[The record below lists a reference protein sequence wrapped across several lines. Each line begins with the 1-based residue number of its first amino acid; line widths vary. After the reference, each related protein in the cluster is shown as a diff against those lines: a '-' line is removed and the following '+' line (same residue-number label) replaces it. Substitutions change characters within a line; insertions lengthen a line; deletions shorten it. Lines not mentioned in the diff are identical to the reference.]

1 MVYLQ
6 NLFVTLFL
14 IVSTVVD
21 VVAFQPSSTTI
32 GSRPTIQ
39 QQHATTSL
47 YSSNT
52 NDQFDISKTLA
63 SIALSTLIGTS
74 TIFGG
79 NHILPAQASD
89 VAAQISLD
97 RIPPT
102 SISIQIDDLPVIG
115 SILSGTYTKVND
127 GSIKDPSITIKSP
140 KDKVRAI
147 SSIAT
152 GGHLEFDVG
161 GKVSTHL
168 DVDIAADEAGTAKV
182 IVKSNLIPKLP
193 FKNLASSNTVTGTKS
208 TTGGKESQWNIVTNL
223 GNGESYYYNAKSGVT
238 QYDRPDK
245 L

>member
-1 MVYLQ
+1 MACIRGL
-6 NLFVTLFL
+6 LLLTTLFM
-14 IVSTVVD
+14 VCTVV
-21 VVAFQPSSTTI
+21 AYQPSTGSNCLSRIHVPTTK
-32 GSRPTIQ
+32 SS
-39 QQHATTSL
+39 TSL
-47 YSSNT
+47 YN
-52 NDQFDISKTLA
+52 NDSIHQFDTAKKTMVT
-63 SIALSTLIGTS
+63 IALSTLLCTS
-74 TIFGG
+74 SIFG
-79 NHILPAQASD
+79 NAVLPVFASD

-115 SILSGTYTKVND
+115 SILSGTYTKVTD

-182 IVKSNLIPKLP
+182 IVKSSLIPKLP
-193 FKNLASSNTVTGTKS
+193 FKNLASINTVTGKS
-208 TTGGKESQWNIVTNL
+208 STGGKESQWNIVTNL
-223 GNGESYYYNAKSGVT
+223 GNGESYYYNVKSGVT
-238 QYDRPDK
+238 QFERPDK
-245 L
+245 I